1 MTLTILH
8 FAKLGYVTSDI
19 NSSVWYVMVL
29 PWPGLFNKSSY
40 KTTLRLG
47 VFGESST
54 EKNS

>member
-40 KTTLRLG
+40 KTTLRLD
-47 VFGESST
+47 VFGESSKD
-54 EKNS
+54 KNS